1 MAVENDGELNI
12 ENTDEISLSGSVIT
26 DQSVSAESSLVL
38 KIKENL
44 TFDTFDEKSTV
55 ENAQTKYD
63 NNDDSG
69 MDAGN
74 ESDSVNK
81 SKFETK
87 SDLIVL
93 DPEHPLMKRFQQAY
107 KEHLTKLD
115 QKITYELKDLVEEQL
130 YVKRQREELGVN
142 LYGVQ
147 QELAK
152 QQLVLEKRHN
162 LFNECSHLRK
172 QTEKQLTETKTIYTQ
187 VLNSLQN
194 QRKKANELQAE
205 VEKTTL
211 NVQYLESAKDDVRS
225 NISVLKRG
233 SKKTETEVLK
243 AQQLKKKQDFLLN
256 KIVVAVDRLESD
268 IAMYDTQ
275 YNAQKEET
283 KSALRTLTEA
293 STELEAIE
301 VEKKQLLHEWNNS
314 LMGLKKRDEACAAI
328 QEAYNLQ
335 NKVLVAVETEMDGYK
350 KQILKAQ
357 EQNEHITYLHNRIE
371 NDINMLKKNIQISK
385 NKEEALRIEYST
397 YSHTYQETKQFLIKA
412 EKELALKENELLN
425 LKKQIEQDFLEKV
438 KVENLI
444 MNKMQEQLTLDKA
457 SKHMRKK
464 IIETRNKNNQLEH
477 SVTEVNNAISHDKL
491 QILNATTRVQ
501 NLKEI
506 LCGLN
511 DAIEHKNSEISKVEN
526 EMVKKNSL
534 IEKKQGKVDQ
544 LNKKIALLISKEGD
558 ALFAG
563 PLEFQIKTLQNQ
575 IEVKVNE
582 SLELQQ
588 YWLRQQGELVK
599 VLKTIDKQSKD
610 VDFKKK
616 QLTVIMQKK
625 IRLEGEI
632 DSQKQEIKDIE
643 RSVLNMQKDMTKLN
657 ILIYNNKDKKET
669 LQQDNILLENHFRSK
684 LKDAE
689 MESVKMKNKIDA
701 LNEEKE
707 RLLNAVVEAERQIML
722 WEKKTQLA
730 REVRETVYSDAA
742 VGEMHALKT
751 EVHRMEVRY
760 AQLMRQQEKMVQ
772 DMEMTVIK
780 RENIISK
787 SDAQSK
793 IDRNKVGKPHIN
805 KSTFQKKL
813 SELKKSIRQANKEA
827 EKYDEEIRQYREVQ
841 QRLGEEIESKQ
852 SDIHKIQQSV
862 KINEIELEHLKDV
875 KLKNLQ
881 EILTKQQRAKYY
893 SSLKSGKYKP
903 FCKTPNTLEKEEQ
916 KQLSD
921 MQRLQSIIEQLNV
934 EYPELRNSLRKA
946 RIMFNKTTSSSNLK
960 EDS

>member
-544 LNKKIALLISKEGD
+544 LNKKIALLISKERTWHAGLLHKLASYDVSGKVFED

-684 LKDAE
+684 LKID
-689 MESVKMKNKIDA
+689 VK
-701 LNEEKE
+701 
-707 RLLNAVVEAERQIML
+707 RLRAFAF
-722 WEKKTQLA
+722 
-730 REVRETVYSDAA
+730 
-742 VGEMHALKT
+742 G
-751 EVHRMEVRY
+751 
-760 AQLMRQQEKMVQ
+760 
-772 DMEMTVIK
+772 
-780 RENIISK
+780 ISK
-787 SDAQSK
+787 AFDKVWHAGLLHKLFSYSVSGNIFK
-793 IDRNKVGKPHIN
+793 IIEFFLTNHIIKVVLDRQHSSSCPVTSGVSQGSILGPILFLIN
-805 KSTFQKKL
+805 
-813 SELKKSIRQANKEA
+813 
-827 EKYDEEIRQYREVQ
+827 
-841 QRLGEEIESKQ
+841 
-852 SDIHKIQQSV
+852 
-862 KINEIELEHLKDV
+862 INDLP
-875 KLKNLQ
+875 
-881 EILTKQQRAKYY
+881 EILTSKVPLFADDVTIY
-893 SSLKSGKYKP
+893 SCLDKKP
-903 FCKTPNTLEKEEQ
+903 T
-916 KQLSD
+916 LSD
-921 MQRLQSIIEQLNV
+921 CLQGAFEQEKDLTSATAWGSQWLLNI
-934 EYPELRNSLRKA
+934 NSD
-946 RIMFNKTTSSSNLK
+946 KTQFFSANHYHNHLDLLIFLNGNLLDQSSSIYLLGLILTSNLSWK
-960 EDS
+960 PLSKSL